1 MERKNIVFLTGAG
14 VSVDSGLAT
23 FRGKNG
29 LWTNEEWA
37 KLATTDALKNDTQK
51 CFDFYNARRKQL
63 AEVSPNDAHK
73 MIAELEAR
81 HNVTIITQNVDNL
94 HERAGSTNVIHI
106 HGELTK
112 VCSSNDRTTCVK
124 EYPLDTT
131 IKIGDKADDGSQLR
145 PYIVMFGENV
155 DNLHIAKAAVKSADV
170 FVIVGT
176 SLMVYPANNLVV
188 YTKPSTPKYYIDPGK
203 ITFQLPGL
211 VQYKMTAIE
220 GMKKLIEEL

>member
-37 KLATTDALKNDTQK
+37 KLSTTDALKNDTQK

-63 AEVSPNDAHK
+63 LEVSPNDAHK
-73 MIAELEAR
+73 MIADLETR

-94 HERAGSTNVIHI
+94 HERAGSTNVVHI

-112 VCSSNDRTTCVK
+112 VCSSTDRTTCIK
-124 EYPLDTT
+124 EYPLDTP
-131 IKIGDKADDGSQLR
+131 IQIGDKADDGSQLR

-155 DNLHIAKAAVKSADV
+155 DNLHIAKEAVMAADV
-170 FVIVGT
+170 FIIIGT
-176 SLMVYPANNLVV
+176 SLMVFPANNLLA
-188 YTKPSTPKYYIDPGK
+188 YTKKTIRKYYIDPGR
-203 ITFQLPGL
+203 IMFQLPGL
-211 VQYKMTAIE
+211 VQYKMTAVE